1 MLATGLFFRPRKTN
15 DLKDLAGMRKLI
27 ATTLLGAS
35 IISAPALAQVP
46 GGGFMQSDQTRQQAQ
61 QMADMMFQQLDA
73 NHDGVVTR
81 AEADQAAAQFAAAH
95 GGEGGRGGGRVQRMI
110 ERVFGTAQSVTLQ
123 QFEAQTLARFDA
135 QDLNH
140 DGTVTSAERQQA
152 RQQRQAQQGQSTP
165 Q

>member
-1 MLATGLFFRPRKTN
+1 
-15 DLKDLAGMRKLI
+15 MRKLI
-27 ATTLLGAS
+27 VTIALSAGLF
-35 IISAPALAQVP
+35 SAPALAQAP
-46 GGGFMQSDQTRQQAQ
+46 NGGGGGFMKADQTRQQAQ
-61 QMADMMFQQLDA
+61 QMADTLFQQLDA

-95 GGEGGRGGGRVQRMI
+95 GGESGHGSGRIQRMV

-123 QFEAQTLARFDA
+123 QFEALMLARFDA

-140 DGTVTSAERQQA
+140 DGTVTAAERQQA
-152 RQQRQAQQGQSTP
+152 REQRQAQKNAPKP